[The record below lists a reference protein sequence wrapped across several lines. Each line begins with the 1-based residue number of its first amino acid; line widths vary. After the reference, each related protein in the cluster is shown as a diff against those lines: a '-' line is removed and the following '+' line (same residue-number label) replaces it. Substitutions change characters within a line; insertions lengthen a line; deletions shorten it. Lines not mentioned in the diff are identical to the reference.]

1 VIKEY
6 RFSLNKFIYFLK
18 RVLMSYFVIAFMI
31 ILPVAEIWILIKLG
45 GYFGAFGT
53 LALIIG
59 TAGLGILIA
68 KHQGLGILYNLQ
80 SKLSQGKKALHE
92 VVEGVVLLI
101 GAFFFLVPGAITD
114 LIGICLI
121 VPQLRRFIIGIMVNK
136 IIFEM
141 RKRESR
147 S

>member
-1 VIKEY
+1 
-6 RFSLNKFIYFLK
+6 
-18 RVLMSYFVIAFMI
+18 MSYFVITFMI

-68 KHQGLGILYNLQ
+68 KHQGPGILYNLQ

-114 LIGICLI
+114 LIGICFI

>member
-18 RVLMSYFVIAFMI
+18 RILMSYFIIAFMI

-68 KHQGLGILYNLQ
+68 KRQGLGILYNLQ

>member
-18 RVLMSYFVIAFMI
+18 RILMSYFIIAFMI

>member
-1 VIKEY
+1 
-6 RFSLNKFIYFLK
+6 
-18 RVLMSYFVIAFMI
+18 MSYFIIAFMI

-92 VVEGVVLLI
+92 VIEGVVLLI

-121 VPQLRRFIIGIMVNK
+121 IPSLRRFIIGIMVNK
-136 IIFEM
+136 IVSEM
-141 RKRESR
+141 RKRESG

>member
-1 VIKEY
+1 
-6 RFSLNKFIYFLK
+6 
-18 RVLMSYFVIAFMI
+18 MSYFIITFMV
-31 ILPVAEIWILIKLG
+31 ILPVVETWILIKLG

-121 VPQLRRFIIGIMVNK
+121 IPSLRRFIIGIMVNK
-136 IIFEM
+136 VVFEM

>member
-1 VIKEY
+1 
-6 RFSLNKFIYFLK
+6 
-18 RVLMSYFVIAFMI
+18 MSYFIIAFMI
-31 ILPVAEIWILIKLG
+31 ILPVVEIWILIKLG

-121 VPQLRRFIIGIMVNK
+121 IPQLRRFIIGVMVNK

-141 RKRESR
+141 RR
-147 S
+147 SCLLYTSPSPRDP

>member
-1 VIKEY
+1 
-6 RFSLNKFIYFLK
+6 
-18 RVLMSYFVIAFMI
+18 MSYFVIAFMI

-68 KHQGLGILYNLQ
+68 KHQGLGILNNLQ

-121 VPQLRRFIIGIMVNK
+121 IPQLRRFIIGIMVNK

>member
-1 VIKEY
+1 
-6 RFSLNKFIYFLK
+6 
-18 RVLMSYFVIAFMI
+18 MSYFVITFMI

-68 KHQGLGILYNLQ
+68 KHQGLGILNNLQ

-121 VPQLRRFIIGIMVNK
+121 IPQLRRFIIGIVVNK

>member
-1 VIKEY
+1 
-6 RFSLNKFIYFLK
+6 
-18 RVLMSYFVIAFMI
+18 MSYFIIAFMI

-68 KHQGLGILYNLQ
+68 KHQGLGILNNLQ

-121 VPQLRRFIIGIMVNK
+121 IPQLRRFIIGIMVNK

>member
-1 VIKEY
+1 
-6 RFSLNKFIYFLK
+6 
-18 RVLMSYFVIAFMI
+18 MSYFIIAFMI

-68 KHQGLGILYNLQ
+68 KHQGLGILNNLQ

-114 LIGICLI
+114 LIGMCLI

>member
-1 VIKEY
+1 
-6 RFSLNKFIYFLK
+6 
-18 RVLMSYFVIAFMI
+18 MSYFIIAFMI

-68 KHQGLGILYNLQ
+68 KHQGLGILNNLQ

>member
-1 VIKEY
+1 
-6 RFSLNKFIYFLK
+6 
-18 RVLMSYFVIAFMI
+18 MSYFVITFMI

>member
-1 VIKEY
+1 
-6 RFSLNKFIYFLK
+6 
-18 RVLMSYFVIAFMI
+18 MSYFVIAFMV

-121 VPQLRRFIIGIMVNK
+121 IPQLRRFIIGVMVNK

-141 RKRESR
+141 RRREHR

>member
-1 VIKEY
+1 
-6 RFSLNKFIYFLK
+6 
-18 RVLMSYFVIAFMI
+18 MSYFIIAFMI

-121 VPQLRRFIIGIMVNK
+121 IPSLRRFIIGIMVNK
-136 IIFEM
+136 IVFEM

>member
-1 VIKEY
+1 
-6 RFSLNKFIYFLK
+6 
-18 RVLMSYFVIAFMI
+18 MSYFVITFMI

-114 LIGICLI
+114 LIGMCLI

>member
-1 VIKEY
+1 
-6 RFSLNKFIYFLK
+6 
-18 RVLMSYFVIAFMI
+18 MSYFVITFMI

-141 RKRESR
+141 RKREHR

>member
-1 VIKEY
+1 
-6 RFSLNKFIYFLK
+6 
-18 RVLMSYFVIAFMI
+18 MSYFVITFMI

-68 KHQGLGILYNLQ
+68 KHQGLGILNNLQ

-114 LIGICLI
+114 VIGICLI
-121 VPQLRRFIIGIMVNK
+121 IPQLRRFIIGIMVNK

>member
-1 VIKEY
+1 
-6 RFSLNKFIYFLK
+6 
-18 RVLMSYFVIAFMI
+18 MSYFIIAFMI

-141 RKRESR
+141 RKREHR

>member
-1 VIKEY
+1 MPSFDDDDMFWE
-6 RFSLNKFIYFLK
+6 SPFLG
-18 RVLMSYFVIAFMI
+18 V
-31 ILPVAEIWILIKLG
+31 
-45 GYFGAFGT
+45 
-53 LALIIG
+53 
-59 TAGLGILIA
+59 
-68 KHQGLGILYNLQ
+68 
-80 SKLSQGKKALHE
+80 KKASAE
-92 VVEGVVLLI
+92 WFLI

-121 VPQLRRFIIGIMVNK
+121 IPQLRRFIIGIMVNK

>member
-1 VIKEY
+1 
-6 RFSLNKFIYFLK
+6 
-18 RVLMSYFVIAFMI
+18 MSYFVITFMI

-121 VPQLRRFIIGIMVNK
+121 IPQLRRFIIGIMVNK

>member
-1 VIKEY
+1 
-6 RFSLNKFIYFLK
+6 
-18 RVLMSYFVIAFMI
+18 MSYFVIAFMI

-121 VPQLRRFIIGIMVNK
+121 IPSLRRFIIGIMVNK
-136 IIFEM
+136 IVFEM

>member
-1 VIKEY
+1 
-6 RFSLNKFIYFLK
+6 
-18 RVLMSYFVIAFMI
+18 MSYFVIAFMI

-121 VPQLRRFIIGIMVNK
+121 IPQLRRFIIGIMVNK

-141 RKRESR
+141 RRREHR

>member
-1 VIKEY
+1 
-6 RFSLNKFIYFLK
+6 
-18 RVLMSYFVIAFMI
+18 MSYFVITFMI
-31 ILPVAEIWILIKLG
+31 ILPVAEIWILVKLG

-121 VPQLRRFIIGIMVNK
+121 IPQLRRFIIGIMVNK